1 MKKYYQACTQKFLF
15 LGPKIEEIEV
25 WRQGVAPE
33 NYLNKLVKPKKV
45 MRTLE
50 DVRWSHDRR
59 IPGGSGQWKEEG
71 SNEHE
76 MRCNKFCPVDGIKL
90 GLDGMPTTEKDAS
103 IGCNAQGS

>member
-1 MKKYYQACTQKFLF
+1 MYDEVMITEYQWAVMH
-15 LGPKIEEIEV
+15 E
-25 WRQGVAPE
+25 
-33 NYLNKLVKPKKV
+33 KV
-45 MRTLE
+45 
-50 DVRWSHDRR
+50 
-59 IPGGSGQWKEEG
+59 EG